1 MASQTANTQSA
12 YTANVTAQFV
22 LDGSAT
28 TIKPEYIKYIII
40 EDMYSD
46 RYMPIIYMSISV
58 ADQLYNDII
67 KNEKSGKIYLNIQKS
82 NNFSTLAL
90 AHDDIKD
97 QFTYVVSTS
106 NPNYNES
113 LVADKTKLINS
124 YKVVTLAL
132 MSMKLANAAK
142 TSFNGIFGKIDQS
155 TLIMKIMTNT
165 TGKLIIKKPQYNPTY
180 DTIVIPP
187 LNSRESLIKYLYQK
201 CPFYDTKY
209 VFFMDFNRSYLID
222 LAGKAIDGAD
232 GQLQNVHINID
243 SAAASNSYT
252 PGIATS
258 GDAYVLNI
266 NPANTNVSLNK
277 GTDKVANQLVFVQ
290 DDGDVKSVNLNVNN
304 AVDSTTKQAFK
315 RGGNATL
322 YKNIA
327 ESNTIVTEVVKENID
342 GSIFTPNKGYYVKN
356 QSKYSNY
363 DGNYT
368 LLYKKEVIKNVEGT
382 FGLSVCLGLKKVGNI
397 TSLGSSVVSTA
408 ESASTS
414 ATTKVTTT
422 TAKAGSS
429 KRITTSATR
438 SAAPYLPKVKK
449 VKAKSDNDNLLITP
463 ETYNIDL

>member
-132 MSMKLANAAK
+132 MSMK
-142 TSFNGIFGKIDQS
+142 
-155 TLIMKIMTNT
+155 
-165 TGKLIIKKPQYNPTY
+165 KPQYNPTY

-243 SAAASNSYT
+243 SA
-252 PGIATS
+252 
-258 GDAYVLNI
+258 
-266 NPANTNVSLNK
+266 
-277 GTDKVANQLVFVQ
+277 
-290 DDGDVKSVNLNVNN
+290 
-304 AVDSTTKQAFK
+304 
-315 RGGNATL
+315 
-322 YKNIA
+322 
-327 ESNTIVTEVVKENID
+327 
-342 GSIFTPNKGYYVKN
+342 
-356 QSKYSNY
+356 
-363 DGNYT
+363 
-368 LLYKKEVIKNVEGT
+368 
-382 FGLSVCLGLKKVGNI
+382 
-397 TSLGSSVVSTA
+397 
-408 ESASTS
+408 
-414 ATTKVTTT
+414 
-422 TAKAGSS
+422 
-429 KRITTSATR
+429 
-438 SAAPYLPKVKK
+438 
-449 VKAKSDNDNLLITP
+449 
-463 ETYNIDL
+463 